1 VQALAFEALTALHLG
16 ELDARGASP
25 HTKVKY
31 AAVERHYG
39 GWVLATLGRAPSV
52 ADLEPALLRRWQ
64 AHLIEGGRSR
74 ETAAQYLAVLKALAA
89 VLARPDADDGLALLR
104 RDPLRDFRIPKRA
117 TPPVRVFSDA
127 QVESLALACHGT
139 RDPLRNRA
147 FLLLLLD
154 TGLRV
159 SEACALDVDDVTAA
173 TVGAQGSVRVRRGKG
188 GKPRDIAI
196 PFGAKCNRA
205 LARYLLST
213 RTDDRPAWLWIG
225 QGGGRWKD
233 GAVRKLFSEMGRMAA
248 IKDGSCHPHRCR
260 ATWATN
266 AARAGLSPHLIQAI
280 LGHTSLT
287 MTARY
292 TKVADLLEAGYRS
305 HLDDLPRVK

>member
-39 GWVLATLGRAPSV
+39 GWVQATLGRAPSV

-104 RDPLRDFRIPKRA
+104 RSPLAAFKIPRRA
-117 TPPVRVFSDA
+117 IPPVRVFSDA

-159 SEACALDVDDVTAA
+159 SEACALDVGDLTPA
-173 TVGAQGSVRVRRGKG
+173 TPEARGSVRVRRGKG
-188 GKPRDIAI
+188 GKARELPI
-196 PFGAKCNRA
+196 PIGAKCNRA

-213 RTDDRPAWLWIG
+213 RTDDRPPWLWIG

-233 GAVRKLFSEMGRMAA
+233 GAVRKLFSELGRMAR
-248 IKDGSCHPHRCR
+248 IVDGSCHPHRCR